1 MEASTA
7 EMANLLGVNRV
18 FLNHVLSLAKT
29 LEGSDFRVI
38 AKLDSGYAWILGQ
51 GIRVK
56 GSIREPRHGM
66 TDSWVLVIEGGALLD
81 AVPENMVAHV
91 LNFVVKH
98 GLTALRLTYLVY
110 LELEDKRVE
119 GFPLGSATEQDLVE
133 RGFAVRALGGPLK
146 ITSAGI
152 GHILEVLDSCFPAGR
167 MTEIINNLD
176 EAIERL
182 RLARRRET
190 IAKIL
195 GVPVHL
201 VRTETAK
208 ADLLRQADRLA
219 ALVDNIRSVAAELPD
234 DQPV

>member
-18 FLNHVLSLAKT
+18 FLSQALSLAKT

-56 GSIREPRHGM
+56 GTIRDPRYGM
-66 TDSWVLVIEGGALLD
+66 TDSWVLVIEGGATLD
-81 AVPENMVAHV
+81 AISENMVAHV

-98 GLTALRLTYLVY
+98 GLVALRLVYLVY
-110 LELEDKRVE
+110 LELGDKRVE

-133 RGFAVRALGGPLK
+133 RGLAVRALGGPLK

-152 GHILEVLDSCFPAGR
+152 GHILEVLDSFPAGR
-167 MTEIINNLD
+167 MTEIVNLD

-182 RLARRRET
+182 RLARRREV
-190 IAKIL
+190 IGKIL

>member
-1 MEASTA
+1 MMEASTA

-56 GSIREPRHGM
+56 GTIRDPRRGM
-66 TDSWVLVIEGGALLD
+66 TDSWVLVIEGGALID
-81 AVPENMVAHV
+81 DVPEGMVAHV
-91 LNFVVKH
+91 LDFVVKH

-110 LELEDKRVE
+110 LELGDKRVE

-167 MTEIINNLD
+167 MTEIINLD

-190 IAKIL
+190 IGKIL

>member
-7 EMANLLGVNRV
+7 EMIDLLGVNRA
-18 FLNHVLSLAKT
+18 FLNQALSLAKA
-29 LEGSDFRVI
+29 LQGSDFRVI
-38 AKLDSGYAWILGQ
+38 AKLDSGYVWILGQ

-66 TDSWVLVIEGGALLD
+66 TDSWVLVIEGGAMLD
-81 AVPENMVAHV
+81 AVPEDMVAHV

-98 GLTALRLTYLVY
+98 GPIALRLTYLVY
-110 LELEDKRVE
+110 LELGDKRVE

-152 GHILEVLDSCFPAGR
+152 GHILEVLDSCLPGGR
-167 MTEIINNLD
+167 IKEIINLD

-182 RLARRRET
+182 RLARRREV
-190 IAKIL
+190 IGKIL

-219 ALVDNIRSVAAELPD
+219 ALVDNIRGVAAELPD
-234 DQPV
+234 DQSV

>member
-1 MEASTA
+1 MMEASTA

-18 FLNHVLSLAKT
+18 FLNHVLSLAKV
-29 LEGSDFRVI
+29 LEGSDYRVI

-56 GSIREPRHGM
+56 GTIRDPRRGLI
-66 TDSWVLVIEGGALLD
+66 DSWVLVIEGGALLD
-81 AVPENMVAHV
+81 AIPENMVAHV
-91 LNFVVKH
+91 LNFVVKN

-110 LELEDKRVE
+110 LELGDKRVE

-167 MTEIINNLD
+167 MTEIINLD

-182 RLARRRET
+182 RLARRREV
-190 IAKIL
+190 IGKIL

-219 ALVDNIRSVAAELPD
+219 ALVDNIRGVAAELPD

>member
-1 MEASTA
+1 MMEASTA

-29 LEGSDFRVI
+29 LEGSDYRVI

-56 GSIREPRHGM
+56 GTIRDPRRGLI
-66 TDSWVLVIEGGALLD
+66 DSWVLVIEGGALLD

-133 RGFAVRALGGPLK
+133 RGFAARLPGGPLK

-152 GHILEVLDSCFPAGR
+152 GHILEVLDFCFPAGR
-167 MTEIINNLD
+167 MTEIINLD

>member
-18 FLNHVLSLAKT
+18 FLNHVLSLAKV
-29 LEGSDFRVI
+29 LEGSDYRVI

-56 GSIREPRHGM
+56 GTIRDPRRGLI
-66 TDSWVLVIEGGALLD
+66 DSWVLVVEGGALLD

-119 GFPLGSATEQDLVE
+119 GFPLGSATEHDLVE
-133 RGFAVRALGGPLK
+133 RGFAARLPGGPLK

-152 GHILEVLDSCFPAGR
+152 GHILEVLDFCFPAGR
-167 MTEIINNLD
+167 MTEIINLD

-182 RLARRRET
+182 RLARRREA

>member
-29 LEGSDFRVI
+29 LEGSDYRVI

-56 GSIREPRHGM
+56 GTIRDPRRGLI
-66 TDSWVLVIEGGALLD
+66 DSWVLVIEGGALLD

-133 RGFAVRALGGPLK
+133 RGFAARLPGGPLK

-152 GHILEVLDSCFPAGR
+152 GHILEVLDFCFPAGR
-167 MTEIINNLD
+167 MTEIINLD

-182 RLARRRET
+182 RLARRREA
-190 IAKIL
+190 IGKIL

>member
-29 LEGSDFRVI
+29 LEGSDYRVI

-56 GSIREPRHGM
+56 GTIRDPRRGLI
-66 TDSWVLVIEGGALLD
+66 DSWVLVIEGGALLD

-133 RGFAVRALGGPLK
+133 RGFAARLPGGPLK

-152 GHILEVLDSCFPAGR
+152 GHILEVLDFCFPAGR
-167 MTEIINNLD
+167 MTEIINLD

>member
-1 MEASTA
+1 
-7 EMANLLGVNRV
+7 
-18 FLNHVLSLAKT
+18 
-29 LEGSDFRVI
+29 
-38 AKLDSGYAWILGQ
+38 
-51 GIRVK
+51 
-56 GSIREPRHGM
+56 
-66 TDSWVLVIEGGALLD
+66 
-81 AVPENMVAHV
+81 MVAHV

-133 RGFAVRALGGPLK
+133 RGFAARLPGGPLK

-152 GHILEVLDSCFPAGR
+152 GHILEVLDFCFPAGR
-167 MTEIINNLD
+167 MTEIINLD

>member
-18 FLNHVLSLAKT
+18 FLNHVLSLAKV
-29 LEGSDFRVI
+29 LEGSDYRVI

-56 GSIREPRHGM
+56 GTIRDPRRGLI
-66 TDSWVLVIEGGALLD
+66 DSWVLVIEGGALLD

-133 RGFAVRALGGPLK
+133 RGFAARLPGGPLK

-152 GHILEVLDSCFPAGR
+152 GHILEVLDFCFPAGR
-167 MTEIINNLD
+167 MTEIINLD

>member
-18 FLNHVLSLAKT
+18 FLSQALSLAKA
-29 LEGSDFRVI
+29 LEGSDYRVI
-38 AKLDSGYAWILGQ
+38 AKLDSGYVWILGQ

-56 GSIREPRHGM
+56 GTIRDPRRGM
-66 TDSWVLVIEGGALLD
+66 TDSWVLVIEGGALID
-81 AVPENMVAHV
+81 AVPEHMVAHI
-91 LNFVVKH
+91 LDFVVKH
-98 GLTALRLTYLVY
+98 GLIALRLTYLVY
-110 LELEDKRVE
+110 LELGDKRVE

-167 MTEIINNLD
+167 MTEINLD

-182 RLARRRET
+182 RLARRREA

-234 DQPV
+234 DRPV

>member
-1 MEASTA
+1 MEESTA

-29 LEGSDFRVI
+29 LEGSDYRVI
-38 AKLDSGYAWILGQ
+38 AKLDAGYAWILGQ

-56 GSIREPRHGM
+56 GTIRDPRRGLI
-66 TDSWVLVIEGGALLD
+66 DSWVLVIEGGALLD

-133 RGFAVRALGGPLK
+133 RGFAARLPGGPLK

-167 MTEIINNLD
+167 MTEIINLD

>member
-29 LEGSDFRVI
+29 LEGSDYRVI

-56 GSIREPRHGM
+56 GTIRDPRRGLI
-66 TDSWVLVIEGGALLD
+66 DSWVLVIEGGALLD

-133 RGFAVRALGGPLK
+133 RGFAARLPGGPLK

-167 MTEIINNLD
+167 MTEIINLD
-176 EAIERL
+176 DAIERL

>member
-29 LEGSDFRVI
+29 LEGSDYRVI

-56 GSIREPRHGM
+56 GTIRDPRRGLM
-66 TDSWVLVIEGGALLD
+66 DSWVLVIEGGALLD
-81 AVPENMVAHV
+81 AIPENMVAHV

-98 GLTALRLTYLVY
+98 GLTVLRLTHLVY
-110 LELEDKRVE
+110 LELGDERVE

-167 MTEIINNLD
+167 MTEIINLD
-176 EAIERL
+176 KAIERL
-182 RLARRRET
+182 RLARRREM
-190 IAKIL
+190 IGKIL